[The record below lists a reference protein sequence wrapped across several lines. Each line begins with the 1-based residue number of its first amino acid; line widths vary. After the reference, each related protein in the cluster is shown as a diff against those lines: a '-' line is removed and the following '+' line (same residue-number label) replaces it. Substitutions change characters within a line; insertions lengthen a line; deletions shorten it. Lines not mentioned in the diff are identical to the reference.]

1 MLDLKKEVKGLS
13 PKTKILVHLQ
23 DQITKGSTEE
33 FRGHLKATGDQSDLL
48 MLQGER
54 PLGRQRNLT
63 RPIGT
68 IFPTTETSMLF
79 RQLAAVLNRGEV
91 LKDRKKEEVDCPL
104 SSHRNV
110 PLLVN
115 FHRALLFLASTLLIG
130 IPWQGHQPPLE
141 VALTSGPLLL
151 LLVLDHLVD
160 HHHRPRCRM
169 C

>member
-23 DQITKGSTEE
+23 DQITKGSMEE
-33 FRGHLKATGDQSDLL
+33 FKGHLKATGDQSALL

-54 PLGRQRNLT
+54 PLGRQENLT
-63 RPIGT
+63 LPIGP
-68 IFPTTETSMLF
+68 IFPTTETSMPF
-79 RQLAAVLNRGEV
+79 HRLAAVLNRGEV
-91 LKDRKKEEVDCPL
+91 LKDWKKEEVDYLL
-104 SSHRNV
+104 SSHRND

-115 FHRALLFLASTLLIG
+115 FHKALYFLASTLLIG

-160 HHHRPRCRM
+160 HHRPRCRM